1 VYWGPDHWGF
11 GGWLVMFLMMVGFW
25 ALVVLLVVWLVR
37 GTADR
42 RPRQG
47 AGRPSEAIA
56 ILEERFARGEIDR
69 EEFEERRST
78 LLGRSA
84 G

>member
-1 VYWGPDHWGF
+1 MYWGPDHWGF

-25 ALVVLLVVWLVR
+25 SLVVLLVVWLVR
-37 GTADR
+37 GASDR
-42 RPRQG
+42 RPRQDG
-47 AGRPSEAIA
+47 GRRSDAIA

-69 EEFEERRST
+69 EEFEQRRST
-78 LLGRSA
+78 LLGRS